1 MNVETANRLQMLRK
15 KNGYSQEELAEKIGI
30 SRQAVSKWERAEAS
44 PDTDNLILLARL
56 YGVTLD
62 ELLRTESVPMPN
74 SEGISLRKE
83 DYIYGGT
90 QDDDGEIYP
99 NGRPNVN
106 NNAGTTQSADTQSA
120 DRVENTAQNSSDPAD
135 FIRSV
140 ADFTVNVTKEALN
153 TTAQALSKANRDI
166 KNGKSVDEA
175 VGESF
180 ESSFKDFGDFDKQ
193 MGDLD
198 KQMDELDKQMDDLG
212 KEMSKRFDRSFA
224 ETEKKTD
231 SVGEMNFHN
240 NPNKKEKKYPAT
252 LFDKLFPLIVVCL
265 FLFTV
270 RIHLAHISWLVFFA
284 IPLYYIASHQYKRLM
299 HGDCTAAQAFWS
311 FIDGAL
317 PIGVTLFF
325 LAVGM
330 IFGGWWIIWTI
341 FFIIP
346 LYYTAKEA
354 IKKKNLMLFCYPV
367 AVVWVYLIFVLLFH
381 EPIIMLPLF
390 ITIPVYYIV
399 LDHFRKNKK

>member
-30 SRQAVSKWERAEAS
+30 SRQAVSKCERAEAS

-99 NGRPNVN
+99 NGRTNVN
-106 NNAGTTQSADTQSA
+106 NNAGTNQSADTQSA
-120 DRVENTAQNSSDPAD
+120 DRGENAAQNSSDPAD

-153 TTAQALSKANRDI
+153 TTAQALSKANADI
-166 KNGKSVDEA
+166 ENGKSIDEA
-175 VGESF
+175 VGKSF
-180 ESSFKDFGDFDKQ
+180 ESSFKDFGKKVESSADGLQFQAEQKDFAQ
-193 MGDLD
+193 TASELR
-198 KQMDELDKQMDDLG
+198 DEAVKLH
-212 KEMSKRFDRSFA
+212 E
-224 ETEKKTD
+224 
-231 SVGEMNFHN
+231 NH
-240 NPNKKEKKYPAT
+240 KKEKGEKTHKTEVKYPAT
-252 LFDKLFPLIVVCL
+252 LFDKLFPLIVLCL

-270 RIHLAHISWLVFFA
+270 RIHLAHIGWLVFFA
-284 IPLYYIASHQYKRLM
+284 IPLYYIASHQFKRYK
-299 HGDCTAAQAFWS
+299 HGDCTAAKAFWS

-317 PIGVTLFF
+317 PIGVTLLF

-330 IFGGWWIIWTI
+330 LFGGWWIIWTI

>member
-62 ELLRTESVPMPN
+62 ELLRTESVPMPD

-83 DYIYGGT
+83 DYIYRGT

-99 NGRPNVN
+99 NGRPNVH
-106 NNAGTTQSADTQSA
+106 NNAGVNQTADTQSA
-120 DRVENTAQNSSDPAD
+120 DRGEGAAKSSSDPAD

-153 TTAQALSKANRDI
+153 TTAQALSKANKDI
-166 KNGKSVDEA
+166 ENGKGIDKA

-180 ESSFKDFGDFDKQ
+180 ESSFKDFGKKVENADGLQFRAEQKDFSRTAAE
-193 MGDLD
+193 LR
-198 KQMDELDKQMDDLG
+198 DEAVKMH
-212 KEMSKRFDRSFA
+212 E
-224 ETEKKTD
+224 
-231 SVGEMNFHN
+231 HH
-240 NPNKKEKKYPAT
+240 KKEHHEKPYKNEVKYPST
-252 LFDKLFPLIVVCL
+252 LLDKLFPLIVGCL
-265 FLFTV
+265 FFFTV
-270 RIHLAHISWLVFFA
+270 SIHLAHIGWLVFFA
-284 IPLYYIASHQYKRLM
+284 IPIYYIASHQLKRYK

-311 FIDGAL
+311 FVDGAL
-317 PIGVTLFF
+317 PIGVTAFF
-325 LAVGM
+325 LAFG
-330 IFGGWWIIWTI
+330 IAFGGWYIIWTI

-354 IKKKNLMLFCYPV
+354 IKKRNLMIFCYPV

-399 LDHFRKNKK
+399 LDHFRKNRK

>member
-62 ELLRTESVPMPN
+62 ELLRTESMPMPN

-106 NNAGTTQSADTQSA
+106 NNAGTNQTADTQSA
-120 DRVENTAQNSSDPAD
+120 DRGENTAQNSSDPAD

-153 TTAQALSKANRDI
+153 TTAQALSKANADI
-166 KNGKSVDEA
+166 ENGKSIDEA
-175 VGESF
+175 VGKSF
-180 ESSFKDFGDFDKQ
+180 ESSFKDFGKKVESADGLQFQAEQKDFTQ
-193 MGDLD
+193 TAAELR
-198 KQMDELDKQMDDLG
+198 DEAVKLH
-212 KEMSKRFDRSFA
+212 E
-224 ETEKKTD
+224 
-231 SVGEMNFHN
+231 NH
-240 NPNKKEKKYPAT
+240 KKEKDEKPHKNEVKYPAT
-252 LFDKLFPLIVVCL
+252 LFDKLFPLIVACL
-265 FLFTV
+265 FIFTV
-270 RIHLAHISWLVFFA
+270 RIHLAHIGWLVFFA
-284 IPLYYIASHQYKRLM
+284 IPLYYIASHQLKRYK
-299 HGDCTAAQAFWS
+299 HGDCTAAKAFWS

-317 PIGVTLFF
+317 PVGVTAFF
-325 LAVGM
+325 LAFG
-330 IFGGWWIIWTI
+330 IAFGGWHIIWTF

-354 IKKKNLMLFCYPV
+354 VKKRNLLIFCYPV
-367 AVVWVYLIFVLLFH
+367 AVVWVYILCVFLFDPIFA
-381 EPIIMLPLF
+381 LPLF
-390 ITIPVYYIV
+390 VTIPVYYIV
-399 LDHFRKNKK
+399 IDHFRKNRK

>member
-106 NNAGTTQSADTQSA
+106 NNAGTNQTADTQSA
-120 DRVENTAQNSSDPAD
+120 DRGENTAQNSSDPAD

-153 TTAQALSKANRDI
+153 TTAQALSKANADI
-166 KNGKSVDEA
+166 ENGKSIDEA
-175 VGESF
+175 VGKSF
-180 ESSFKDFGDFDKQ
+180 ESSFKDFGKKVESGADGLQFQAEQKDFTQ
-193 MGDLD
+193 TAEELR
-198 KQMDELDKQMDDLG
+198 DEAVKLH
-212 KEMSKRFDRSFA
+212 E
-224 ETEKKTD
+224 
-231 SVGEMNFHN
+231 NH
-240 NPNKKEKKYPAT
+240 KKEKGEKPYKPEVKYPAT
-252 LFDKLFPLIVVCL
+252 LFDKLFPLIVACL
-265 FLFTV
+265 FIFTV
-270 RIHLAHISWLVFFA
+270 RIHLAHIGWLVFFA

-317 PIGVTLFF
+317 PIGVTLLF

-330 IFGGWWIIWTI
+330 LFGGWWIIWTI

-399 LDHFRKNKK
+399 IDHFRKNRK

>member
-30 SRQAVSKWERAEAS
+30 TRQAVSKWERAEAS

-83 DYIYGGT
+83 DYIYSGT

-99 NGRPNVN
+99 NGRPKVN
-106 NNAGTTQSADTQSA
+106 NNASANQSTNTQST
-120 DRVENTAQNSSDPAD
+120 DRGGDTAQNSSDPAD

-166 KNGKSVDEA
+166 KNGKSIDEA

-193 MGDLD
+193 MEDLD
-198 KQMDELDKQMDDLG
+198 KQMEDLD
-212 KEMSKRFDRSFA
+212 KEMSKRFDSSF
-224 ETEKKTD
+224 TEFDKKTD
-231 SVGEMNFHN
+231 SVDEMNFHN
-240 NPNKKEKKYPAT
+240 KPHKKEVKYPAS
-252 LFDKLFPLIVVCL
+252 LFDKLFPLIVGCL
-265 FLFTV
+265 FFFTV
-270 RIHLAHISWLVFFA
+270 SIHLAHIGWLVFFA
-284 IPLYYIASHQYKRLM
+284 IPLYYIASHQFKRYK
-299 HGDCTAAQAFWS
+299 HGDCTAAKAFWS

-317 PIGVTLFF
+317 PIGVTAFF
-325 LAVGM
+325 LAFGM
-330 IFGGWWIIWTI
+330 AFGGWRIIWTI

-354 IKKKNLMLFCYPV
+354 VKKKNLMLFCYPV
-367 AVVWVYLIFVLLFH
+367 AVVWVYLMFVLVFH
-381 EPIIMLPLF
+381 DPIFALPLF

>member
-99 NGRPNVN
+99 NGRPNL
-106 NNAGTTQSADTQSA
+106 NNASANQSADTQSV
-120 DRVENTAQNSSDPAD
+120 DRGESTARNSSDPAD

-153 TTAQALSKANRDI
+153 STAQALSKANQDI
-166 KNGKSVDEA
+166 ENGKSIDEA
-175 VGESF
+175 VGKSF
-180 ESSFKDFGDFDKQ
+180 ESSFKEFGKKVESGADGLQFQAEQKDFAQ
-193 MGDLD
+193 TASELR
-198 KQMDELDKQMDDLG
+198 DEAVKLH
-212 KEMSKRFDRSFA
+212 E
-224 ETEKKTD
+224 
-231 SVGEMNFHN
+231 NH
-240 NPNKKEKKYPAT
+240 KKEKDEKPHKNEVKYPAT
-252 LFDKLFPLIVVCL
+252 LFDKLFPLIVACL

-270 RIHLAHISWLVFFA
+270 RIHLAHIGWLVFFA

-330 IFGGWWIIWTI
+330 LFGGWWIIWTI

-354 IKKKNLMLFCYPV
+354 IKKRNLLIFCYPV

-399 LDHFRKNKK
+399 IDHFRKNRK